1 MHRATLLPLLLASL
15 PVLAADV
22 TVHTMAQTSLPPKW
36 IGRDSG
42 VEGVCPDILAAMA
55 HAEPQLHFVGHQNFG
70 SVPMIEKALES
81 GHIACACALLD
92 TPERRRIARR
102 SQQPLYT
109 VHQRVAIASHDNA
122 NVASLDELVRLQSRV
137 ATSRGAGYADMLRAM
152 GLDVDDSTSDN
163 LVNLKKILAGHD
175 RFFYMNDL
183 TTTWLLREYNL
194 QSQIRML
201 PATLKDEPVYFWIS
215 RQATWQQTRLLESAL
230 QKIQASGELARI
242 YERWSAER

>member
-1 MHRATLLPLLLASL
+1 MRLFQLPVLLLASL
-15 PVLAADV
+15 PAMAAEMA
-22 TVHTMAQTSLPPKW
+22 VHTMAQSSLPPKW
-36 IGRDSG
+36 ISRESG
-42 VEGVCPDILAAMA
+42 VEGVCPDILAAMQR
-55 HAEPQLHFVGHQNFG
+55 AEPELRFTGQENFG

-81 GHIACACALLD
+81 GRIGAACALLD

-102 SQQPLYT
+102 SQLPLYM
-109 VHQRVAIASHDNA
+109 VRHRIAAAASDPVSVATLAD
-122 NVASLDELVRLQSRV
+122 LVRLKPRV

-183 TTTWLLREYNL
+183 TTAWLVREHSL
-194 QSQIRML
+194 HGQIRLL
-201 PATLKDEPVYFWIS
+201 PAILKEEPIYFWIS
-215 RQATWQQTRLLESAL
+215 RKASMRQTVLLESAL
-230 QKIQASGELARI
+230 HKIDASGELARI

>member
-1 MHRATLLPLLLASL
+1 MRRAPLLPLLLACL
-15 PVLAADV
+15 PVLAAEV
-22 TVHTMAQTSLPPKW
+22 TVPTMAQTSLPPKW

-42 VEGVCPDILAAMA
+42 VEGVCPDILAAMTR
-55 HAEPQLHFVGHQNFG
+55 AEPQLRFVGQDNFG

-81 GHIACACALLD
+81 GRIACACALLD
-92 TPERRRIARR
+92 TAERRRIARR
-102 SQQPLYT
+102 SPQPLYT
-109 VHQRVAIASHDNA
+109 VRQRVSVAAGDNVTI
-122 NVASLDELVRLQSRV
+122 NSLDDLVRLQSRV
-137 ATSRGAGYADMLRAM
+137 ATSRGAGYADMLRGL

-194 QSQIRML
+194 QGQIRML
-201 PATLKDEPVYFWIS
+201 PATLKEEPVYFWIS
-215 RQATWQQTRLLESAL
+215 RQANSQQTRLLESAL
-230 QKIQASGELARI
+230 QKVHASGELVRI

>member
-1 MHRATLLPLLLASL
+1 
-15 PVLAADV
+15 
-22 TVHTMAQTSLPPKW
+22 
-36 IGRDSG
+36 
-42 VEGVCPDILAAMA
+42 
-55 HAEPQLHFVGHQNFG
+55 
-70 SVPMIEKALES
+70 MIEKALES
-81 GHIACACALLD
+81 GRIACACALLD

-102 SQQPLYT
+102 SQHPLYT
-109 VHQRVAIASHDNA
+109 VHQRVAVASQDNA
-122 NVASLDELVRLQSRV
+122 NVATLDELVRLQSRI
-137 ATSRGAGYADMLRAM
+137 ATSRGAGYADMLRSM

-183 TTTWLLREYNL
+183 TTSWLLREYNL

-201 PATLKDEPVYFWIS
+201 PATLKEEPVYFWIS
-215 RQATWQQTRLLESAL
+215 RQANWQQARLLESAL